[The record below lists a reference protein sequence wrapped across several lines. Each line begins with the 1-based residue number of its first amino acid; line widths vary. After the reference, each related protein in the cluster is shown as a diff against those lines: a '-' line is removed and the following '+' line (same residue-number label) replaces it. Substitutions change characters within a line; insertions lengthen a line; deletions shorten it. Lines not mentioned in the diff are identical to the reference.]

1 MVTSSWIT
9 KKPRQTEI
17 SAANGWPRVAVSRV
31 AVSRVLVSRVAGL
44 LTWLAGAGG
53 LAVVSVV
60 LRGCGPRVT
69 VHAPFGFL
77 RGYPFT
83 AITCGL
89 FL

>member
-1 MVTSSWIT
+1 MS
-9 KKPRQTEI
+9 RI
-17 SAANGWPRVAVSRV
+17 SGP
-31 AVSRVLVSRVAGL
+31 
-44 LTWLAGAGG
+44 LTWLARAGG

-77 RGYPFT
+77 RGYPFA
-83 AITCGL
+83 AITCRL